1 MAAELITAAMALS
14 DALARENA
22 ALTALDLARAA
33 AMLGEKMAA
42 AAAFSAAVQRAR
54 KLGETHFEQRE
65 RVKQVGTLLR
75 DLSEEN
81 RRLLER
87 AIFVQGRVLATIAKA
102 LPKGQ
107 AAAPRYGAAGTLT
120 NARQTQAMTL
130 SARA

>member
-1 MAAELITAAMALS
+1 MDAELITTATALS

-33 AMLGEKMAA
+33 AMLDEKMAA

-54 KLGETHFEQRE
+54 QLGETHSDQRE
-65 RVKQVGTLLR
+65 QIRHVGTRLR
-75 DLSEEN
+75 DLSAEN

-87 AIFVQGRVLATIAKA
+87 AIFVQGSVLATIARA

-107 AAAPRYGAAGTLT
+107 LAAPRYGAAGTLT
-120 NARQTQAMTL
+120 NPRHTQAMAL